1 MSNLYKYS
9 GTQVLSLLTVLFLS
23 IPFSASNAQ
32 IFESFEN
39 GVKTGYASG
48 TVDLATGTW
57 LFEEA
62 LIGSADNDVKKSG
75 SNSVRM
81 GAVGAKLQMQFNKDG
96 VGEVSFWHSISNFSG
111 DKTRDPAVMQLR
123 KSTNGGVSWV
133 NVGEP
138 FPATTEMIQTT
149 FQINQPGNHRFEIQ
163 VVVGSPVGTRNRR
176 VNIDD
181 FRITNYIQVSESPTI
196 SAEVNGAAVTNAG
209 TFAFNST
216 AVGQTRSASL
226 LIRNTGS
233 QTLTLTGSSFA
244 SGGFSLAS
252 SLAGVNIS
260 SLGIHEVNI
269 TFTPTVLQTYND
281 VITIQ
286 SNDPVNPSFTINL
299 EGSTFDASTPI
310 TLAEARALPLGT
322 NVTVSG
328 WITVG
333 NELGGP
339 AYFQDAT
346 GGLASF
352 WPALH
357 AAVQMGD
364 SVVITGPL
372 GEFGNTPGS
381 AGDGLRQISVASGS
395 TDEILF
401 TVHPS
406 GRKVQAPKVVTI
418 SQLNSG
424 IVEAQLIALENVSIV
439 TIENFIP
446 SNTPFVGSFQA
457 NTNYGLKDANGNSAL
472 LRIDNDTDLVGAAAP
487 SGPITIVGVVGR
499 FRGDYQILPRS
510 SADLDAEI
518 FDIPFENISKTR
530 TFEAVT
536 WNIEWFGSAG
546 NGPTNVELQLTNVIR
561 VMRTIDADLY
571 ALQEI
576 SNETM
581 FRRLVDSLDGYR
593 GFIAPYSQSQKTA
606 FVYKTETVDSLL
618 AGFATQDGSWGGGRW
633 PYYFLFNANV
643 DGVVQRIRAITIH
656 AKAFATQSDY
666 NERLADSE
674 VLKSY
679 MDLLGTQNVLLLGDF
694 NDDVTTSTFNNLTS
708 PYQNFVQDANYK
720 MITKSLSDRGQTS
733 YSSFSN
739 IDHIVANVR
748 MKTLHMEGTERIE
761 NPSYVGNYLST
772 TSDHFP
778 VWTRFA
784 FTDVVSVEDKW
795 DGDVNAASFR
805 LEANYPN
812 PFNPNTVIGY
822 SIGTQ
827 NLASVQVRL
836 TVYDVLGREVAVLVN
851 GVQAAGFHE
860 VRFDAGNLSSGLYIY
875 RLETPQGS
883 VSRTMMLMK

>member
-1 MSNLYKYS
+1 MRNLFKYS
-9 GTQVLSLLTVLFLS
+9 SAQVLGLFTILFLT
-23 IPFSASNAQ
+23 IPFSASYSQ
-32 IFESFEN
+32 LFESFESP
-39 GVKTGYASG
+39 GKGSYAAGTIDLPSG
-48 TVDLATGTW
+48 TWHLED
-57 LFEEA
+57 A
-62 LIGSADNDVKKSG
+62 LIGNLANDVKKTG
-75 SNSVRM
+75 TFAVRM

-96 VGEVSFWHSISNFSG
+96 AGELSFWHAVYASDTG
-111 DKTRDPAVMQLR
+111 RDPATLQVQV
-123 KSTNGGVSWV
+123 STNGGVSWD
-133 NVGEP
+133 NLGSP
-138 FPATTEMIQTT
+138 FLAGMTSTQAVFP
-149 FQINQPGNHRFEIQ
+149 INQSGNHRFQI
-163 VVVGSPVGTRNRR
+163 VITSGSPVGTRNRR

-181 FRITNYIQVSESPTI
+181 FRVTNYIQLSESPTI
-196 SAEVNGAAVTNAG
+196 SAEVNGAAVANAG

-233 QTLTLTGSSFA
+233 QTLTITGATFA
-244 SGGFSLAS
+244 SSGFSLAS
-252 SLAGVNIS
+252 SLADVSIP
-260 SLGIHEVNI
+260 SLGIHEVNL
-269 TFTPTVLQTYND
+269 TFTPTALQTYND
-281 VITIQ
+281 VLTIQ
-286 SNDPVNPSFTINL
+286 SNDPVNPSFAINL
-299 EGSTFDASTPI
+299 EGPTFDASTPI
-310 TLAEARALPLGT
+310 TIAEARALPLGT

-328 WITVG
+328 WITVSD
-333 NELGGP
+333 ELGGP
-339 AYFQDAT
+339 AYFQDET

-357 AAVQMGD
+357 SAVQTGD

-372 GEFGNTPGS
+372 GEFGNTPGTV
-381 AGDGLRQISVASGS
+381 GDGLRQISVPSGS

-406 GRKVQAPKVVTI
+406 GRNVQSPNVVSI
-418 SQLNSG
+418 NELKSG
-424 IVEAQLIALENVSIV
+424 NVEAQLIALENVTIV
-439 TIENFIP
+439 TLENFQP

-457 NTNYGLKDANGNSAL
+457 NTNYGLRDANGNSTL
-472 LRIDNDTDLVGAAAP
+472 MRIDNDTDLVGAAAP
-487 SGPITIVGVVGR
+487 SGAIDIVGVVGR

-510 SADLDAEI
+510 SVDLDAEI
-518 FDIPFENISKTR
+518 FEIPFENISKDR

-546 NGPTNVELQLTNVIR
+546 NGPTDVELQLTNVIR

-576 SNETM
+576 SNEAQ

-633 PYYFLFNANV
+633 PYYFLFNAHV
-643 DGVVQRIRAITIH
+643 DGVVQRIRAVTIH
-656 AKAFATQSDY
+656 AKAFATQADY

-708 PYQNFVQDANYK
+708 PYQNFVQDQNYK
-720 MITKSLSDRGQTS
+720 MITKSLSERGQTS

-761 NPSYVGNYLST
+761 NPSYVGSYLST

-795 DGDVNAASFR
+795 DGDVNPASFR

-812 PFNPNTVIGY
+812 PFNPSTVIGY
-822 SIGTQ
+822 SVRTQ
-827 NLASVQVRL
+827 NLASVRVKL
-836 TVYDVLGREVAVLVN
+836 SVYDVLGREVAVLVN

-860 VRFDAGNLSSGLYIY
+860 VRFDASNLSSGMYIY

>member
-1 MSNLYKYS
+1 MRNLFKYS
-9 GTQVLSLLTVLFLS
+9 GTQALTFFTVVLLS
-23 IPFSASNAQ
+23 IPFSTSNAQ
-32 IFESFEN
+32 LFESFESSAK
-39 GVKTGYASG
+39 GSYAAG
-48 TVDLATGTW
+48 TVDLPSGTW
-57 LFEEA
+57 LLEEA
-62 LIGSADNDVKKSG
+62 LIGNLTNDVKQTG
-75 SNSVRM
+75 AYSVRM

-96 VGEVSFWHSISNFSG
+96 AGELSFWYAMYAG
-111 DKTRDPAVMQLR
+111 DSSRDPATIQVQV
-123 KSTNGGVSWV
+123 STNGGVSWDDLGSPIV
-133 NVGEP
+133 ATPAMTQAV
-138 FPATTEMIQTT
+138 FP
-149 FQINQPGNHRFEIQ
+149 INQSGNHRFQI
-163 VVVGSPVGTRNRR
+163 VVTVGSPAGTRNRR

-181 FRITNYIQVSESPTI
+181 FRVTNFIEVSESPTI
-196 SAEVNGAAVTNAG
+196 SAEVNGAAVANTGA
-209 TFAFNST
+209 FAFNST
-216 AVGQTRSASL
+216 AVGQTRTASL
-226 LIRNTGS
+226 LIRNTGL
-233 QTLTLTGSSFA
+233 QTLNLTGASFA
-244 SGGFSLAS
+244 ASGFSLDF
-252 SLAGVNIS
+252 SLADVNIP
-260 SLGIHEVNI
+260 SLGIHEVDL
-269 TFTPTVLQTYND
+269 TFTPTALQTYND
-281 VITIQ
+281 VLTIQ
-286 SNDPVNPSFTINL
+286 SNDPVNSSFTINL
-299 EGSTFDASTPI
+299 EGPTFDAGTPI

-322 NVTVSG
+322 NVTVAG

-333 NELGGP
+333 DELGGP
-339 AYFQDAT
+339 AYFQDET
-346 GGLASF
+346 GGLAAF

-357 AAVQMGD
+357 SAVQTGD

-381 AGDGLRQISVASGS
+381 VGDGLRQISVAAGS
-395 TDEILF
+395 ADEILF

-406 GRKVQAPKVVTI
+406 GRNIQTPKVVTI
-418 SQLNSG
+418 NELKAGS
-424 IVEAQLIALENVSIV
+424 VEAQLVALENVTIV

-446 SNTPFVGSFQA
+446 TSTPYVGSFQA
-457 NTNYGLKDANGNSAL
+457 NTNYGVRDASGNTTL

-487 SGPITIVGVVGR
+487 SGSIDIVGVVGR

-510 SADLDAEI
+510 SADMDVEI
-518 FDIPFENISKTR
+518 FEIPFENVSKTR

-546 NGPTNVELQLTNVIR
+546 NGPTDVDLQLTNAIR

-576 SNETM
+576 SNETQ
-581 FRRLVDSLDGYR
+581 FHRLVDSLDGYR
-593 GFIAPYSQSQKTA
+593 GFVAPYSQSQKTA
-606 FVYKTETVDSLL
+606 FIYKTETVDSLL

-656 AKAFATQSDY
+656 AKAFATQADY

-679 MDLLGTQNVLLLGDF
+679 MDLLTTQNVILLGDF

-708 PYQNFVQDANYK
+708 PYQNFVQDVNYK
-720 MITKSLSDRGQTS
+720 VITKSLSDRGQTS

-795 DGDVNAASFR
+795 DGDASPASFR

-812 PFNPNTVIGY
+812 PFNPSTVIGY
-822 SIGTQ
+822 QVGAIHE
-827 NLASVQVRL
+827 LPVQVRL

-860 VRFDAGNLSSGLYIY
+860 VRFNATNLSSGMYIY

>member
-1 MSNLYKYS
+1 MRNLITYS
-9 GTQVLSLLTVLFLS
+9 STQVLSLFIFLFLT

-32 IFESFEN
+32 LFESFESA
-39 GVKTGYASG
+39 GKGGYAAGTIDLPSG
-48 TVDLATGTW
+48 TWFLSD
-57 LFEEA
+57 A
-62 LIGSADNDVKKSG
+62 LIGSLEADLKQSG
-75 SNSVRM
+75 TYAVRM
-81 GAVGAKLQMQFNKDG
+81 RSEGSLLEMQFNKDG
-96 VGEVSFWHSISNFSG
+96 AGEVSFWYGSYGTDGNNNRHSTIKLQQS
-111 DKTRDPAVMQLR
+111 V
-123 KSTNGGVSWV
+123 NGGVSWTD
-133 NVGEP
+133 VGSP
-138 FPATTEMIQTT
+138 LTTGALTQAVFP
-149 FQINQPGNHRFEIQ
+149 INQPGNHRFRIVKISGGAATNE
-163 VVVGSPVGTRNRR
+163 R

-181 FRITNYIQVSESPTI
+181 FRITNYIELSDTPAI
-196 SAEVNGAAVTNAG
+196 SAEINGAAVAKSG

-216 AVGQTRSASL
+216 AVGQTRSATL
-226 LIRNTGS
+226 LLRNTGS
-233 QTLTLTGSSFA
+233 ETLTISGSSFA
-244 SGGFSLAS
+244 VGGFSLAS
-252 SLAGVNIS
+252 SLTGVSIP
-260 SLGIHEVNI
+260 SLGIHEVDI
-269 TFTPTVLQTYND
+269 TFTPTVLQAYED
-281 VITIQ
+281 SITIT
-286 SNDPVNPSFTINL
+286 SNDPVNPSFTIHL
-299 EGSTFDASTPI
+299 EGPTFDAGSPI

-333 NELGGP
+333 DELGGP
-339 AYFQDAT
+339 AYFQDGT

-357 AAVQMGD
+357 TAVQTGD

-372 GEFGNTPGS
+372 GEFGNTPGT
-381 AGDGLRQISVASGS
+381 AGDGLRQISVPAGS
-395 TDEILF
+395 ADEILF

-406 GRKVQAPKVVTI
+406 GRSIQAPKVVTI
-418 SQLNSG
+418 NELKSG
-424 IVEAQLIALENVSIV
+424 AYEAQLVALENVTIV
-439 TIENFIP
+439 TIENFFP
-446 SNTPFVGSFQA
+446 TSTPYVGSFQA
-457 NTNYGLKDANGNSAL
+457 NTNYGLRDANGNTTL
-472 LRIDNDTDLVGAAAP
+472 LRIDNDVEDLVGATAP
-487 SGPITIVGVVGR
+487 TGAIDIIGVVGR

-510 SADLDAEI
+510 TSDMDVEV
-518 FDIPFENISKTR
+518 FEIPFENVSKDR

-546 NGPTNVELQLTNVIR
+546 NGPTDVELQLTNVIR
-561 VMRTIDADLY
+561 VMRNIDADLY

-576 SNETM
+576 SNEAQ
-581 FRRLVDSLDGYR
+581 FHRLVDSLDGYR

-606 FVYKTETVDSLL
+606 FIYKTETVDSLL

-643 DGVVQRIRAITIH
+643 DGVVQRIRAVTIH
-656 AKAFATQSDY
+656 AKAFATQDDY

-679 MDLLGTQNVLLLGDF
+679 MDLLSTQNVLLLGDF

-708 PYQNFVQDANYK
+708 PYQNFVQDVNYK
-720 MITKSLSDRGQTS
+720 VITKSLSDRGQTS

-748 MKTLHMEGTERIE
+748 MKTLHMDGTERIE

-784 FTDVVSVEDKW
+784 FTDVVSIEDRW
-795 DGDVNAASFR
+795 DGDENPASFR

-812 PFNPNTVIGY
+812 PFNPSTVIGY
-822 SIGTQ
+822 NIGTQ
-827 NLASVQVRL
+827 DLASVRVKL
-836 TVYDVLGREVAVLVN
+836 SVYDVLGREIAVLVN

-860 VRFDAGNLSSGLYIY
+860 VRFDAGNLSSGVYIY

-883 VSRTMMLMK
+883 ASRTMMLMK